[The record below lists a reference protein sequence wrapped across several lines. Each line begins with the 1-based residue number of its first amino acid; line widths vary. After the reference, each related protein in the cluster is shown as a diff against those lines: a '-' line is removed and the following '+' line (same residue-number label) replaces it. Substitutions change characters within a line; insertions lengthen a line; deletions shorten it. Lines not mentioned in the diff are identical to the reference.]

1 MIYGYIR
8 VSSYGQLDGASPE
21 EQEQQI
27 RAAAVI
33 VKGGEPE
40 IFFEKAV
47 SGGTPLQNRPA
58 GKLLLA
64 KLQPGDTLIVTK
76 MDRLFR
82 NLTDAL
88 LVAEKWKAEGINLI
102 MLNFG
107 LDPITRDGVGR
118 LFFNMMAVMADFEKI
133 QILERTQEGKRNK
146 REKGGHTGGKKPF
159 GKDIVGSGREAML
172 VDNDLEQM
180 AIRYAMHLIDG
191 GASYRTAAQ
200 RINEAVGLKVS
211 HETLRRIRTRAAE
224 KTQSEDARL
233 GRQRLA
239 AGQSA
244 HRPPFA
250 RGDRTGAAR
259 DCQAAPGAQI
269 PAGQLRHGTIHT
281 TTR

>member
-58 GKLLLA
+58 GKLLMA

-82 NLTDAL
+82 NATDAL
-88 LVAEKWKAEGINLI
+88 TMAEQWKREGINLI
-102 MLNFG
+102 LMDMGIEPVN
-107 LDPITRDGVGR
+107 RDGIGR
-118 LFFNMMAVMADFEKI
+118 LFFHMMAALAEFEKHR
-133 QILERTQEGKRNK
+133 ILERTQEGKRNK
-146 REKGGHTGGKKPF
+146 REKGGHTGGKRPF
-159 GKDIVGSGREAML
+159 GQNIVGAGREAML

-224 KTQSEDARL
+224 KTQSE
-233 GRQRLA
+233 
-239 AGQSA
+239 
-244 HRPPFA
+244 
-250 RGDRTGAAR
+250 
-259 DCQAAPGAQI
+259 
-269 PAGQLRHGTIHT
+269 
-281 TTR
+281 